1 MAGSLG
7 HTATEVGCSE
17 RTLRRYIGDGL
28 LRGRELHRRR
38 YELPEREERYLHA
51 HWPLL
56 HSLRA
61 ALRTERDVRLA
72 VLFGSTATGEDT
84 ESSDVDLLV
93 SHRREGGQVLASV
106 RRRLEDALGRRVHLV
121 LLDAAKRSP
130 ALLADVLEEG
140 RVIVDRDRS
149 WPALV
154 AEGERILADAERQD
168 AHALALAHAAV
179 DAAHRRTER

>member
-1 MAGSLG
+1 VA
-7 HTATEVGCSE
+7 CSE
-17 RTLRRYIGDGL
+17 RTLRRYINDGL
-28 LRGRELHRRR
+28 LHGRELHRRR
-38 YELPEREERYLHA
+38 FELPEQEERYLLA

-56 HSLRA
+56 RSLRA

-84 ESSDVDLLV
+84 ERSDVDLLV
-93 SHRREGGQVLASV
+93 SHRREGGQVLAAL

-121 LLDAAKRSP
+121 RLDDAQRSA

-140 RVIVDRDRS
+140 RIIVDRDRC

-154 AEGERILADAERQD
+154 ADRERVLAQAARQD
-168 AHALALAHAAV
+168 AQALALAHAAV
-179 DAAHRRTER
+179 DAARKRTER